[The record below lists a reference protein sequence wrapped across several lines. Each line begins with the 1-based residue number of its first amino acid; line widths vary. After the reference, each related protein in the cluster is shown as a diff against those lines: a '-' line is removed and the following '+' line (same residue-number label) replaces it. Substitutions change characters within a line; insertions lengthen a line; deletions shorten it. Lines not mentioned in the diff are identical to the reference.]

1 MAQIINLNK
10 RRIGTLWRLKGR
22 LMLRSYTR
30 ERGRM
35 IGGIVLILV
44 LGPWIIATA
53 VASAIGYL
61 RLDPPWPGQL
71 LGLILVGLWL
81 IWLVFPIF
89 FSGLNEA
96 ADITRLLVYP
106 LPRRELIAS
115 VLLGTLFDYPTYLM
129 LPMLLAVLVG
139 WGASLALPV
148 VIIGVIL
155 SYAHMVFIGLLV
167 GTALGGILQSRR
179 FRDVAIIFTA
189 LLGSSCYLIQ
199 IGLGRLIENLTE
211 TMGIEELEALRPL
224 LVLQWFPTGAAAQ
237 AIVQATDG
245 QWLASMGWLLY
256 SSAWLI
262 VIVWAW
268 WKLVMRL
275 TTGEGFL
282 FARTPRPQTKSQV
295 SKPRATNLP
304 VWLAWL
310 PADLATII
318 NKELKSV
325 WRTPQ
330 RRVGLIQGLLA
341 PVFMSGFILFRNDAS
356 FSNVPA
362 SVSSITSFNFIG
374 LGLPLYALFIYW
386 ITAFNML
393 GWEGKGL
400 PTLFLTP
407 IPRQRIFLGKSMA
420 LYFVA
425 SLPFLL
431 VGLVF
436 AFVFSDW
443 VSIGG
448 LLTGLITGFTTIGV
462 VAVFAARFPSPV
474 DQKSRRRRSSL
485 STRGGCLPALANL
498 VLLLPL
504 IFLLAVPVALPLLLA
519 YFFELPWIVFVA
531 LPLTIAY
538 ALFIF
543 WLGCRLAGNL
553 LATREP
559 EVLVATRVET

>member
-1 MAQIINLNK
+1 MAQLIKLDK
-10 RRIGTLWRLKGR
+10 QRVGTLWRLKGR

-35 IGGIVLILV
+35 VGAIILILF
-44 LGPWIIATA
+44 LGPLVIAAA
-53 VASAIGYL
+53 VGSAIGYL
-61 RLDPPWPGQL
+61 RLPQPWPGQL
-71 LGLILVGLWL
+71 LGIILVGLWL

-89 FSGLNEA
+89 FSTLNEA
-96 ADITRLLVYP
+96 ADITRLLIYP
-106 LPRRELIAS
+106 LKQRDLIAS

-148 VIIGVIL
+148 VIMGIIL
-155 SYAHMVFIGLLV
+155 SYAHMVFIGLFV

-189 LLGSSCYLIQ
+189 LLGSSCYFLQ
-199 IGLGRLIENLTE
+199 VGLGRLLENLTK
-211 TMGIEELEALRPL
+211 TMSFEEVTALRPL
-224 LVLQWFPTGAAAQ
+224 LFLQWFPTGAAAQ

-256 SSAWLI
+256 STAWL
-262 VIVWAW
+262 VVVVWAW
-268 WKLVMRL
+268 WKLVLRL
-275 TTGEGFL
+275 TTGDGFL
-282 FARTPRPQTKSQV
+282 FARAPRPQTKQQAA
-295 SKPRATNLP
+295 KPRASYLP
-304 VWLAWL
+304 GWLRWL
-310 PADLATII
+310 PADLAHII
-318 NKELKSV
+318 HKELKSV

-341 PVFMSGFILFRNDAS
+341 PVFMFGFIFFRNDTS
-356 FSNVPA
+356 FNNTPSL
-362 SVSSITSFNFIG
+362 SSITGFNFIG

-386 ITAFNML
+386 VTAFNML

-400 PTLFLTP
+400 PTLLLTP
-407 IPRQRIFLGKSMA
+407 IPRQRIFLGKSVA
-420 LYFVA
+420 LYLVA

-431 VGLVF
+431 VGLVSIV
-436 AFVFSDW
+436 VFSDW
-443 VSIGG
+443 VSAGG
-448 LLTGLITGFTTIGV
+448 LLTGLITGFTTIGI
-462 VAVFAARFPSPV
+462 VAVFAARFPSPIN
-474 DQKSRRRRSSL
+474 QKSRRRRTSL

-504 IFLLAVPVALPLLLA
+504 IFLLAVPVALPMLLA
-519 YFFELPWIVFVA
+519 YFFELPWIMFVA
-531 LPLTIAY
+531 LPLTLAY

-543 WLGCRLAGNL
+543 WSGCRLAGNWL
-553 LATREP
+553 STHAP

>member
-1 MAQIINLNK
+1 MAQLINLDK
-10 RRIGTLWRLKGR
+10 RRVGTLWKLKGK

-35 IGGIVLILV
+35 VGAIILILF
-44 LGPWIIATA
+44 LGPLVIAAA
-53 VASAIGYL
+53 VGSAIGYS
-61 RLDPPWPGQL
+61 RLPDQWPGQL
-71 LGLILVGLWL
+71 LGIILVGLWL
-81 IWLVFPIF
+81 IWLVFPIL
-89 FSGLNEA
+89 FSTLNES

-106 LPRRELIAS
+106 LTQRDLIAS

-148 VIIGVIL
+148 VIVGIIL
-155 SYAHMVFIGLLV
+155 SYANMVFIGLLV

-189 LLGSSCYLIQ
+189 LLGSSCYFLQ
-199 IGLGRLIENLTE
+199 VGLGRLVENLTK
-211 TMGIEELEALRPL
+211 TMSFEEITAIRPL
-224 LVLQWFPTGAAAQ
+224 LILQWFPTGAAAQ

-245 QWLASMGWLLY
+245 QWLASISWLLY
-256 SSAWLI
+256 STGWLI
-262 VIVWAW
+262 VVVWAW
-268 WKLVMRL
+268 WKLVLRL
-275 TTGEGFL
+275 TTGDGFL
-282 FARTPRPQTKSQV
+282 FARTPRPQTKSQAAR
-295 SKPRATNLP
+295 PRATNLP
-304 VWLAWL
+304 VWLHWL
-310 PADLATII
+310 PADLAHII
-318 NKELKSV
+318 HKELKAV

-341 PVFMSGFILFRNDAS
+341 PVFMVGFIFFRNDSSFNSGPS
-356 FSNVPA
+356 FSEV
-362 SVSSITSFNFIG
+362 TSFNFIG

-386 ITAFNML
+386 VTAFNML

-400 PTLFLTP
+400 PTLLLTP
-407 IPRQRIFLGKSMA
+407 IPRQRIFLGKSVA

-431 VGLVF
+431 IGLVS

-443 VSIGG
+443 VSVGG

-462 VAVFAARFPSPV
+462 VAVFAARFPAPV
-474 DQKSRRRRSSL
+474 DQKSRRRRSNL
-485 STRGGCLPALANL
+485 STRGGCLPALANI

-519 YFFELPWIVFVA
+519 YFFELPWILFVA

-543 WLGCRLAGNL
+543 WLGCRLAGNYL
-553 LATREP
+553 STREP

>member
-1 MAQIINLNK
+1 MAQLIKLDK
-10 RRIGTLWRLKGR
+10 QCVGTLWRLKGR

-35 IGGIVLILV
+35 VSAIILILF
-44 LGPWIIATA
+44 LGPLIIAAA
-53 VASAIGYL
+53 VGSAIGYL
-61 RLDPPWPGQL
+61 RLPAPWPGQL
-71 LGLILVGLWL
+71 LGIILVGLWL

-89 FSGLNEA
+89 FSTLNEA
-96 ADITRLLVYP
+96 ADITRLLIYP
-106 LPRRELIAS
+106 LKQRDLIAS

-148 VIIGVIL
+148 VIVGIVL

-167 GTALGGILQSRR
+167 GTAFGGILQSRR

-189 LLGSSCYLIQ
+189 LLGSSCYFLQ
-199 IGLGRLIENLTE
+199 VGLGRLLENLTK
-211 TMGIEELEALRPL
+211 TMSFEEVTALRPL
-224 LVLQWFPTGAAAQ
+224 LFLQWFPTGAAAQ

-256 SSAWLI
+256 STAWL
-262 VIVWAW
+262 VVVVWAW

-282 FARTPRPQTKSQV
+282 FARAPRPQTKQQAA
-295 SKPRATNLP
+295 KPRATYLP
-304 VWLAWL
+304 GWLRWL
-310 PADLATII
+310 PADLAYII
-318 NKELKSV
+318 HKELKSV

-341 PVFMSGFILFRNDAS
+341 PVFMFGFIFFRNDTS
-356 FSNVPA
+356 YNNTPSL
-362 SVSSITSFNFIG
+362 SSLTGFNFVG

-400 PTLFLTP
+400 PTLLLTP
-407 IPRQRIFLGKSMA
+407 IPRQRIFLGKSVA

-431 VGLVF
+431 IGLVSVV
-436 AFVFSDW
+436 AFSDW
-443 VSIGG
+443 VSVGG

-462 VAVFAARFPSPV
+462 VAVFAARFSSPI
-474 DQKSRRRRSSL
+474 DQKSRRRRSNL
-485 STRGGCLPALANL
+485 STRGGCLPALANI

-504 IFLLAVPVALPLLLA
+504 IFLLAVPVVTPLLLA
-519 YFFELPWIVFVA
+519 YFFELPWIIFVA
-531 LPLTIAY
+531 LPLTLAY

-543 WLGCRLAGNL
+543 WSGCRLAGNWL
-553 LATREP
+553 SAHEP